1 MISLLS
7 NGGSVRMF
15 KKSPFERL
23 ASETKALGMIGF
35 DEAEKSNKKYEGN
48 SKATICRKIRYLK
61 FCAYASAFE

>member
-1 MISLLS
+1 
-7 NGGSVRMF
+7 MF